1 MERKHVPDSEQKL
14 VILYALHRLGP
25 VTGIQLL
32 QFLVEEDLMNYFI
45 MQLNLCELQEQ
56 GQIAERPH
64 PFGTLLEVTEAGE
77 FTLESFDQRIPASR
91 REQIDS
97 ICGVW
102 RGLFLTEQQTLAE
115 SFPFSDGGL
124 CVRLRL
130 LEGETTLV
138 DLLVTLPGVSHITQL
153 TQRWRAGAQ
162 EIYSA
167 ISQLLGSGY
176 SEEQSDSQPLS
187 ANASMQQLSER
198 DWMLSLTG
206 DMSSMQ
212 VTLMLTLPGDGLA
225 RHYASRWEE
234 HCTGLMDMVRK
245 MLVEERE

>member
-45 MQLNLCELQEQ
+45 LQLNLCELQEQ

-64 PFGTLLEVTEAGE
+64 PFGTLLEVTDAGK

-97 ICGVW
+97 ICDVW

-138 DLLVTLPGVSHITQL
+138 DLLVTLPDATHIPQL
-153 TQRWRAGAQ
+153 QQRWRGGAQ

-176 SEEQSDSQPLS
+176 SEEQADSRHLPDS
-187 ANASMQQLSER
+187 ASMQQLNDR

-206 DMSSMQ
+206 EMNGIQ
-212 VTLMLTLPGDGLA
+212 VTLMLTLPEEGLSL
-225 RHYASRWEE
+225 HYASRWEV
-234 HCTGLMDMVRK
+234 HRARLMEMVRK
-245 MLVEERE
+245 MLTEEKD